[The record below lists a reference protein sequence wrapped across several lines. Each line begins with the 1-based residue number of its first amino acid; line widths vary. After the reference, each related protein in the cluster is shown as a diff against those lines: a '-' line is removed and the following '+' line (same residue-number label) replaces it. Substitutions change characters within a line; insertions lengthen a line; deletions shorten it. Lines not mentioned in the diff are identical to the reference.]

1 METFVQVAV
10 LSLIALFLVAFF
22 WVIAMFICN
31 GAKGD
36 DYGPE
41 EQGAGRLDDVLPE
54 DTAGWEALP
63 FGVTCRILYQMIDC
77 ERGKWDWYIT
87 LRWMEEDEYLEQ
99 TFLIPNAVMSE
110 ESPAFGAIL
119 PNFADKCIVF
129 EKVPETKLHYVVFK
143 VFPCP

>member
-1 METFVQVAV
+1 METFLGVGLVAVFAVAV
-10 LSLIALFLVAFF
+10 LWIIVEFFLRLSH
-22 WVIAMFICN
+22 
-31 GAKGD
+31 GE
-36 DYGPE
+36 YGPE
-41 EQGAGRLDDVLPE
+41 DRGVGKLDDILPE

-63 FGVTCRILYQMIDC
+63 FGATCRILYQMIDC

-129 EKVPETKLHYVVFK
+129 KKVPETKLHYVAFK